1 MIILYGAGS
10 LGSALVQQQFGA
22 GRGDIAFVDSDEEL
36 WNQKVEGI
44 PVLEPT
50 VANLSDANHV
60 VIATMWVRE
69 VYEQLRVLG
78 ISHTQIW
85 VPEVSM
91 FNQMRGLFTPRVEE
105 VALNLTE
112 ATFAVLEDSGLIVYI
127 DYGTLLGLW
136 RDGGLIRW
144 DSDIDLTVVGE
155 STSEHELVADI
166 VANCAKTLGI
176 AASVSSLANSSVVA
190 VMIESMCVP
199 ISIDQAV
206 VQNGK
211 IYNRQN
217 PHFPAVD
224 VETVMALGR
233 LPSRPNIRVPK
244 EVPHYLEQRYGASW
258 QVPTRQWAYR
268 YGAHDLNLQVLTHL
282 DQLN

>member
-10 LGSALVQQQFGA
+10 LGSDLVQQQFGA
-22 GRGDIAFVDSDEEL
+22 GSSDIAFVDSNEEL

-60 VIATMWVRE
+60 VISTMWVRE
-69 VYEQLRVLG
+69 AYEQLRVLG

-85 VPEVSM
+85 VPAVPM
-91 FNQMRGLFTPRVEE
+91 FRKLRGLFTPRVEE
-105 VALNLTE
+105 VALELIE
-112 ATFAVLEDSGLIVYI
+112 AAFAVLENSGLIVHI

-136 RDGGLIRW
+136 RDSGLIRW

-166 VANCAKTLGI
+166 VADCAGTLGI
-176 AASVSSLANSSVVA
+176 AATVSSLANSSVVA
-190 VMIESMCVP
+190 VMIGTACVP
-199 ISIDQAV
+199 MSIDQAV
-206 VQNGK
+206 VQDGK

-217 PHFPAVD
+217 SHFPTVD
-224 VETVMALGR
+224 IDTVMPLGR

-244 EVPHYLEQRYGASW
+244 EVPQYLEQRYGASW
-258 QVPTRQWAYR
+258 QVPTERWAYL
-268 YGAHDLNLQVLTHL
+268 YGAHDLDLQVLTSL
-282 DQLN
+282 DQLR